1 MWKLAKRRLLELGS
15 KAQRFWQMQG
25 VERSTLLQALFWVVT
40 IRIALYLVPF
50 AWFRRVLEWL
60 HQGQSL
66 RAGSGATGPTL
77 DQIIWAVTTI
87 GRRIPKA
94 TCLTQALA
102 ARILLNRY
110 HYDNQLCIGV
120 KIGEEGEFSAHAWL
134 EEQGQVLIGDLV
146 NLSEY
151 TKLPL
156 ESANVVL

>member
-1 MWKLAKRRLLELGS
+1 MWKSAKRRIFGCGS
-15 KAQRFWQMQG
+15 KARRLWRMQG
-25 VERSTLLQALFWVVT
+25 VERSILVQALFWVVT
-40 IRIALYLVPF
+40 LRIALYLVPF
-50 AWFRRVLEWL
+50 ALFRRALERL
-60 HQGQSL
+60 NSAQNT
-66 RAGSGATGPTL
+66 GSVDTRPTVA
-77 DQIIWAVTTI
+77 QIIWAVTGV

-120 KIGEEGEFSAHAWL
+120 KIGEEGEVSAHAWL

-146 NLSEY
+146 DLSHY

-156 ESANVVL
+156 ESANVVF